1 MHSAVKTSFTGNII
15 FFKKLHSWSA
25 VFSLLINLIFFC
37 FKWCYAKINIIHKIN
52 QYYWQIYIN
61 ITYLDTKEANI
72 QVETLDIY
80 GISFSDKNP
89 EQAKFIENQKTVK
102 AETDRISQEEKKAPL
117 IESDTL
123 KEVPAEELQKFL
135 EEQKSKKK

>member
-1 MHSAVKTSFTGNII
+1 M
-15 FFKKLHSWSA
+15 
-25 VFSLLINLIFFC
+25 
-37 FKWCYAKINIIHKIN
+37 
-52 QYYWQIYIN
+52 
-61 ITYLDTKEANI
+61 
-72 QVETLDIY
+72 ETLDIY

-102 AETDRISQEEKKAPL
+102 AETDRISQEEKKATL
-117 IESDTL
+117 IESDAL

>member
-1 MHSAVKTSFTGNII
+1 M
-15 FFKKLHSWSA
+15 
-25 VFSLLINLIFFC
+25 
-37 FKWCYAKINIIHKIN
+37 
-52 QYYWQIYIN
+52 
-61 ITYLDTKEANI
+61 
-72 QVETLDIY
+72 ETLDIY

-117 IESDTL
+117 IESDAL